1 MKNLLIQKLKDL
13 DKFKEL
19 IEQIEIKKTPICVS
33 GLEFVG
39 KSHVIATT
47 IDSIK
52 RPICIVTYNELQAQ
66 KLVKDLRF
74 YTDKIEY
81 FGKRE
86 IASYDYI
93 TESKDL
99 PYTRIEVLNK
109 IYNKEIRVVVTTIET
124 IMQKMIPKSV
134 LYKNV
139 LSFSVGNLFE
149 CTGFAGKKNLN
160 NLKQLLLLLGYERN
174 DLVENRGQF
183 SIRGGIVDIGLS
195 EKMGVRIEFW
205 GDDVDSIR
213 YFSIASQRT
222 TEMTDKIS
230 IFPAHEYILDYEI
243 TDNILPEYSEIVANV
258 TKNIQENYLKNI
270 HTLKFNSMLQ
280 SKVSQNLE
288 NIGLVA
294 DKNISSDGKAKLAQ
308 NIQSDIEAIENG
320 EYISKIDKY
329 FNEFYAKSN
338 TFLDYLQKNCILFI
352 DENLKIN
359 QRIENIIIENNNLI
373 KSLAEKERF
382 VPEAIQNISD
392 FSKDS
397 WNEIYNEK
405 QTVYLDDNNTG
416 SVNRIEFNYRQ
427 INFFRSETEILIS
440 DIKKWQSEGKEVII
454 LAGTKENVEKIEKLL
469 EQNEVAISENE
480 LVRLEEQ
487 IDTEKQSSS
496 SKVNNSKTKSVTK
509 RPIPIVTGGL
519 SSGFECY
526 DLNLVV
532 ISMAESLEG
541 EVKRKRTSSTFRQGE
556 KIVFA
561 DLKQGD
567 FVVHRT
573 QGIGQFVGVN
583 TIEADG
589 VIKDYIKIKYKND
602 DMLYVPTNNL
612 DNVRKYIGGGETAPK
627 LNRLGSK
634 EWSNT
639 KNRVKNN
646 LREVAKDLIELY
658 AKRQRMKGFAFS
670 KDTDWQRQFEDEF
683 PYQETDD
690 QLRCIEEVKKDMET
704 PRPMDRLL
712 CGDVGY
718 GKTEVAIRAAFKAVM
733 DHKQVA
739 YLVPTTVLA
748 NQQYEGFKKRMENFA
763 VNVELL
769 NRFRTKK
776 EQNEV
781 VKKLKLG
788 EVDVVIG
795 THRLLSQD
803 VEFKDLGLLIIDE
816 EHRFGVKDKEKIKK
830 LKNSVDVL
838 TMTATPIPRTLHMSI
853 LGVRDMS
860 VIYEPPQNRRP
871 VQTYVLEYDAEVV
884 KEAITKEL
892 ERNGQVFY
900 LYNNVENIAKKA
912 MDIDELVP
920 EARVEFAHGKMTG
933 REIEDIMERF
943 INGEINVLICTTILE
958 SGIDIPNANTIIVE
972 NADRLG
978 LAQLYQIRGR
988 VGRSDRQ
995 AYAYVTYKRDKLLSE
1010 VADKRLKAIREFTE
1024 FGSGFKIAMRDL
1036 EIRGAGSLLG
1046 EIQHGHMEQVGYDT
1060 YCNLLDQV
1068 VKEMQGIEI
1077 EEEQEIQIDINI
1089 SSYIPDEYIENSSQK
1104 IEIYQNIALCRTE
1117 EDIQNVIDEII
1128 DRYGVMP
1135 KELENLI
1142 EVARIKEMSR
1152 EAGVIKIAEKKNSFT
1167 NSQNLVFYYDKNKY
1181 NPEIVD
1187 ILIKKYGYDI
1197 KFSASLEPYVTLR
1210 IGELTDEELIEKIKE
1225 FLKTRFEEES

>member
-1 MKNLLIQKLKDL
+1 MKNMLINELEAN
-13 DKFKEL
+13 DKFKQL
-19 IEQIEIKKTPICVS
+19 IDEIEMKKTPIFIS

-39 KSHVIATT
+39 KSHMISAVSDTV
-47 IDSIK
+47 K
-52 RPICIVTYNELQAQ
+52 KPICIVTYNELQAKQ
-66 KLVKDLRF
+66 LVKDLKYF
-74 YTDKIEY
+74 QEKVEY

-86 IASYDYI
+86 IATYDYI
-93 TESKDL
+93 SESKDL
-99 PYTRIEVLNK
+99 PYARIEVLNK
-109 IYNKEIRVVVTTIET
+109 ILNKDVDIVVTTIEA
-124 IMQKMIPKSV
+124 IMQPMISKKV
-134 LYKNV
+134 LYRNV
-139 LSFSVGNLFE
+139 LTFTVGNLFE
-149 CTGFAGKKNLN
+149 CSGFKGKKTLN
-160 NLKQLLLLLGYERN
+160 NLKQILLLMGYERN
-174 DLVENRGQF
+174 DLVENKGQF

-195 EKMGVRIEFW
+195 EKTGVRIEFW

-213 YFSIASQRT
+213 YFSISSQRT
-222 TEMTDKIS
+222 TEMTEKVK
-230 IFPAHEYILDYEI
+230 IFPAHEYIFDYDYE
-243 TDNILPEYSEIVANV
+243 DEVLPEYSDIVGSICKKIRETN
-258 TKNIQENYLKNI
+258 
-270 HTLKFNSMLQ
+270 
-280 SKVSQNLE
+280 
-288 NIGLVA
+288 
-294 DKNISSDGKAKLAQ
+294 SDGKTNKLLEAFERNNDASGFAKIVEA
-308 NIQSDIEAIENG
+308 DIEAIQNG
-320 EYISKIDKY
+320 EYLSKIDKY
-329 FNEFYAKSN
+329 FNEFYSKKSS
-338 TFLDYLQKNCILFI
+338 FLEYLPSNCLLFV

-359 QRIENIIIENNNLI
+359 QRIENIVIENNNLI
-373 KSLAEKERF
+373 KSLMEKERF
-382 VPEAIQNISD
+382 VPEAIRNISD
-392 FSKDS
+392 FNKEA
-397 WNEIYNEK
+397 WNGVFEER
-405 QTVYLDDNNTG
+405 QTVYLEENNSN
-416 SVNRIEFNYRQ
+416 SVNKFEFNYRQ
-427 INFFRSETEILIS
+427 INFHKAETELLIN
-440 DIKKWQSEGKEVII
+440 DIKKWLSENKQVVI
-454 LAGTKENVEKIEKLL
+454 LAGNKENVEKVKNLL
-469 EQNEVAISENE
+469 SENE
-480 LVRLEEQ
+480 ILTT
-487 IDTEKQSSS
+487 DAEK
-496 SKVNNSKTKSVTK
+496 NSKNELYSNGKSEQPNMAKNPETNFLNKACPQNDKVVVF
-509 RPIPIVTGGL
+509 RPVPITTGGL

-532 ISMAESLEG
+532 ISMAEALEG
-541 EVKRKRTSSTFRQGE
+541 EVKKRRTSSTFRQGE
-556 KIVFA
+556 KVVFA

-567 FVVHRT
+567 YVVHRT

-589 VIKDYIKIKYKND
+589 VTKDYIKIKYKND
-602 DMLYVPTNNL
+602 DMLYVPTSSL
-612 DNVRKYIGGGETAPK
+612 DNVRKYIGGGDTAPR

-639 KNRVKNN
+639 KSRVKNN

-658 AKRQRMKGFAFS
+658 AKRQKMKGFAFS

-690 QLRCIEEVKKDMET
+690 QLRCIEEVKKDMEQS
-704 PRPMDRLL
+704 RPMDRLL

-748 NQQYEGFKKRMENFA
+748 NQQYESFKKRMEGFA
-763 VNVELL
+763 ITVELL

-776 EQNEV
+776 EQDEV

-795 THRLLSQD
+795 THRLLSKD
-803 VEFKDLGLLIIDE
+803 VEFRDLGLLIIDE

-830 LKNSVDVL
+830 LKTSVDVL

-853 LGVRDMS
+853 LGIRDMS

-871 VQTYVLEYDAEVV
+871 VQTYVLEYDAEVI

-892 ERNGQVFY
+892 ERGGQVFY
-900 LYNNVENIAKKA
+900 LYNKVENIEKKA
-912 MDIDELVP
+912 MDIAELVP
-920 EARVEFAHGKMTG
+920 EAKVEYAHGKMSG

-943 INGEINVLICTTILE
+943 INGDVNVLVCTTILE

-988 VGRSDRQ
+988 VGRSDKQ
-995 AYAYVTYKRDKLLSE
+995 AYAYITYKRDKLLSE

-1068 VKEMQGIEI
+1068 VKEMQGMEV

-1089 SSYIPDEYIENSSQK
+1089 SSYIPDSYIENSSQK
-1104 IEIYQNIALCRTE
+1104 IEVYQNIALCRTE

-1142 EVARIKEMSR
+1142 EIARIKELCR
-1152 EAGVIKIAEKKNSFT
+1152 NAGVIKISEKKNVFNDT
-1167 NSQNLVFYYDKNKY
+1167 KNVVFYYDKNKY
-1181 NPEIVD
+1181 NPENVD

-1197 KFSASLEPYVTLR
+1197 KFSAGVEPYVTLR
-1210 IGELTDEELIEKIKE
+1210 VGNLNDEELIEKIKE
-1225 FLKTRFEEES
+1225 FLSL